1 MESISHTF
9 LLDSPFDVAQ
19 RYDLAML
26 IQQLIDGPPGVI
38 GQGRGRIGA
47 DLKQPRSKRWPPF
60 EVLDAARYRPATS
73 PRPSSATSPLGTDAA
88 GQAEETCE
96 VACSAS
102 SAKATSSPIETD

>member
-1 MESISHTF
+1 
-9 LLDSPFDVAQ
+9 
-19 RYDLAML
+19 ML

-38 GQGRGRIGA
+38 GQGRGPIGA
-47 DLKQPRSKRWPPF
+47 DLKRPRSKRWPPF
-60 EVLDAARYRPATS
+60 EVLDAARYRPAAS

-96 VACSAS
+96 VAGSAS